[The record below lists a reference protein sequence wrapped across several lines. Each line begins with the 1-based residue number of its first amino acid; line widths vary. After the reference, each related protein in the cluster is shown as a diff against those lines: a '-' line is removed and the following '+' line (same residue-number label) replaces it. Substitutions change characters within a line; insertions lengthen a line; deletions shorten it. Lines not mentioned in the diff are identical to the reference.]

1 MFKADDQTKVSGG
14 GDLKM
19 GVAGRSLLYGVRAF
33 TCTRINKE
41 LMLQLYGRLFHW
53 ILVYGDGFFMIFK
66 II

>member
-1 MFKADDQTKVSGG
+1 MCSKSLYDQTKVSGG

-19 GVAGRSLLYGVRAF
+19 GVLEGLCCSGVRAF

-41 LMLQLYGRLFHW
+41 LLQLYKIISL